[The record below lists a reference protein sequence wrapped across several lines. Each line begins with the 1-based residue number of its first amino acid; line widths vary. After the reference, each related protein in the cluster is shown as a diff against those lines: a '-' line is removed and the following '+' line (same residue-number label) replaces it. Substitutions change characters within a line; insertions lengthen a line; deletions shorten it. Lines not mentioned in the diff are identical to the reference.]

1 MNPADLDGLPEADK
15 EEMMNMIEGMQTRD
29 SLKMYNGLV
38 ERCFKEC
45 VDSFRR
51 KNLDSTEERCVTR
64 CCEKYLKHSQRVS
77 LRFAELNA
85 GAEAQMQEGLAQQ
98 AAAAAA
104 QGK

>member
-15 EEMMNMIEGMQTRD
+15 EEMMSMIEGMQTRD

-51 KNLDSTEERCVTR
+51 KNLDSTEERCLPPS
-64 CCEKYLKHSQRVS
+64 K
-77 LRFAELNA
+77 
-85 GAEAQMQEGLAQQ
+85 GEGPPPPPPRPNL
-98 AAAAAA
+98 
-104 QGK
+104 GRTGSRPIR